1 MGKYGFGIKLFVKK
15 LLKNRLVHFVATD
28 AHDIRRRAPKLADC
42 RSYIQRKYGKD
53 YADRIFYNNPMSVI
67 HGEII

>member
-28 AHDIRRRAPKLADC
+28 AHDTQKRAPELLEC
-42 RSYIQRKYGKD
+42 RNYVDRKYGESYGK
-53 YADRIFYNNPMSVI
+53 RIFYDNPVAVLRN
-67 HGEII
+67 ETL